1 MISLP
6 VGNWIVFYSFV
17 IDHEIPF
24 AYEGPLCANRGHSF
38 SGHSLKDFEAILDA
52 HYLGR
57 DVQVAEGRQ
66 SAISINTG
74 W

>member
-1 MISLP
+1 M
-6 VGNWIVFYSFV
+6 VFYSFP
-17 IDHEIPF
+17 EIPF
-24 AYEGPLCANRGHSF
+24 AYERQLRANRGHSF
-38 SGHSLKDFEAILDA
+38 SGHSLQDFEAILDA

-57 DVQVAEGRQ
+57 DVQLAEGRQ

>member
-1 MISLP
+1 MHRNPGRTSSL
-6 VGNWIVFYSFV
+6 
-17 IDHEIPF
+17 IDPDERL
-24 AYEGPLCANRGHSF
+24 LCANRGHSS

-57 DVQVAEGRQ
+57 DVQLAEGRQ